1 MVPSASQ
8 VRVFVIHVSKGE
20 AIVKLLANI
29 EPSDRAGPMVM
40 SKWED
45 VDDDQKAG
53 NTHCCPEATYSYTNT
68 RKRGKQINK

>member
-8 VRVFVIHVSKGE
+8 VRVFVLHASKGE
-20 AIVKLLANI
+20 AIVNLLLASN
-29 EPSDRAGPMVM
+29 RAEPMVM
-40 SKWED
+40 SKGED

-68 RKRGKQINK
+68 GKKR